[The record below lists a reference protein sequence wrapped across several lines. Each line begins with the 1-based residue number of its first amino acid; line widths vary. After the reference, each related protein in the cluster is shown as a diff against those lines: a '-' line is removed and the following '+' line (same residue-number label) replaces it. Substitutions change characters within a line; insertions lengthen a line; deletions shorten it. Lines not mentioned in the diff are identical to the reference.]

1 MGETTGGPA
10 TPEGPGAD
18 ARAGHDLIDQVIG
31 EPTRTEEGTFEFGR
45 AVADDLAAGVPR
57 AELSARG
64 RVDADGTVR
73 RVDPMD
79 ALASFRSR
87 VLRRR
92 LAVFALAVVV
102 IALLLGLTL
111 RDLERGWFAPS
122 AGQAPD
128 QAGAAAPVPSGVA
141 PSPSAVLAPSPSPV
155 QASPSEVAPSP
166 SPVAPSPSAEA
177 PSPSAV
183 APSPS
188 SEQVADDCP
197 GTLLGSLDTDSV
209 LASSGGS
216 AAARKA
222 FEISFTKDCVSL
234 KVDPAGLAA
243 GEEDVTGTFLLV
255 LDETDITSAAS
266 RSCVISIVWAGTLN
280 GVYSLDGTRH
290 VASGIGTGTITRSM
304 TDGCT
309 AISAANRRPVS
320 TDAEDITWQVSGDGQ
335 AMAGE
340 FVVVPSKGDSPLLWK
355 VEIAAR

>member
-1 MGETTGGPA
+1 MGEATGGPA
-10 TPEGPGAD
+10 TPGGPSAD

-31 EPTRTEEGTFEFGR
+31 EPTRTEAGRYEFGR
-45 AVADDLAAGVPR
+45 AVADDLDAGVPR

-73 RVDPMD
+73 RIDPMD

-102 IALLLGLTL
+102 IALLLGLTY

-122 AGQAPD
+122 AGQAPAD
-128 QAGAAAPVPSGVA
+128 QGGAVAPVPSAVA

-155 QASPSEVAPSP
+155 QASPSVVAPSP
-166 SPVAPSPSAEA
+166 SVVAPSPSV
-177 PSPSAV
+177 V

-197 GTLLGSLDTDSV
+197 GTFLGSFDTDSV
-209 LASSGGS
+209 LASTGDSE
-216 AAARKA
+216 AARKA
-222 FEISFTKDCVSL
+222 FEISFTKDCISL
-234 KVDPAGLAA
+234 KVDPAGLSA
-243 GEEDVTGTFLLV
+243 GEEEVTGTFLLA

-266 RSCVISIVWAGTLN
+266 RSCVISIAWAGTLN
-280 GVYSLDGTRH
+280 GVYAVDGAKH

-309 AISAANRRPVS
+309 AISAADRRPLS
-320 TDAEDITWQVSGDGQ
+320 KEAEDITWQVSGDGQ
-335 AMAGE
+335 AMAGD
-340 FVVVPSKGDSPLLWK
+340 FMVVPSKGASPRLWS
-355 VEIAAR
+355 VELAAR